1 MKKIICTLFLGLLI
15 SVSVVYAERNP
26 ILLMAE
32 LPGGPMKIPPPI
44 TAGQSEGQVE
54 ITFMTN
60 FGWVDVCVKNS
71 LEVVVYQ
78 EGVDTDVISYVEID
92 TTPWPAGDY
101 VLTITLVNGIVL
113 SGEFTL

>member
-1 MKKIICTLFLGLLI
+1 MKKIICTLFFGLLI

-26 ILLMAE
+26 IILMAE
-32 LPGGPMKIPPPI
+32 APIGPIKAPIPI
-44 TAGQSEGQVE
+44 SAGQSEGQIE
-54 ITFMTN
+54 ITFMTD
-60 FGWVDVCVKNS
+60 FGWIDVCVENS